1 MKKRRKIKN
10 VKILDTGIRYRNNAN
25 HMAAIHY
32 KVKEYNVFE
41 LYDEAY
47 FDTIGIP
54 KVLVYDG
61 FVFKVISRK
70 KNRKEKRF
78 KRVGR
83 L

>member
-10 VKILDTGIRYRNNAN
+10 VKIIDTGIRYRNNAD

-32 KVKEYNVFE
+32 KVKPYNVFE
-41 LYDEAY
+41 LYDDGCS
-47 FDTIGIP
+47 DTIGIP

-61 FVFKVISRK
+61 YVFKVISRK
-70 KNRKEKRF
+70 KNRKEKRL